1 MEDEFLQEQHA
12 SRRLLTF
19 LLTSRVLKL
28 AAGRVAGRLLS
39 LHYKILLTL
48 MGHGALYIPTTA

>member
-19 LLTSRVLKL
+19 LLLTSRVFKL
-28 AAGRVAGRLLS
+28 AAGAWQ
-39 LHYKILLTL
+39 
-48 MGHGALYIPTTA
+48 ADF